1 MPCAASTE
9 DSINEAYLK
18 LGTLKAV
25 VSSSAIDHTIHIQ
38 IIQGSLE
45 RLHLHTAI
53 SGSQE
58 VPSHA

>member
-1 MPCAASTE
+1 MPCAQHTE
-9 DSINEAYLK
+9 NLINEDYLK
-18 LGTLKAV
+18 LGALKAV

-38 IIQGSLE
+38 IIQGPLE

-58 VPSHA
+58 EPFHA